1 MLLVSSR
8 GIVLHKLQLRLQ
20 YSGAEKANFIAG
32 DWLDCF
38 HPDITLF
45 GKYGVENNRLFKKN
59 KKKII
64 KNLRIFSDTKREHTI
79 IIINTDAGGGL
90 VSSFSGE
97 FSLLFVC

>member
-8 GIVLHKLQLRLQ
+8 GIVLHRLQLRLQ

-45 GKYGVENNRLFKKN
+45 GKYGVENNRLFIKKI
-59 KKKII
+59 KKII

-79 IIINTDAGGGL
+79 IINTNAGGGL